1 MNSPAHLRQQFA
13 QAVRGAGRT
22 NLYLSATLQCERSRI
37 AVTVRNLSTTGALVR
52 ARSAIAEAGAVT
64 LIRGSLRAPGT
75 LAWKDGLNGGINFDE
90 PIELGEWAPGAP
102 REGQRDVDRMIA
114 QSRGQAAPLL
124 PRRRPDV
131 APADAR
137 DSLIARIAEELAFA
151 SRRLET
157 IGSTLAED
165 PAVIARHGAQ
175 LQDLDITM
183 QVLGHLGRL
192 LSSDDSCGLL
202 GALGMED
209 LRRRL
214 ERTSLVK

>member
-1 MNSPAHLRQQFA
+1 MNSPANLRQEFA

-22 NLYLSATLQCERSRI
+22 NLYLSATLLCEGARM

-52 ARSAIAEAGAVT
+52 ARSPICEVGAVT
-64 LIRGSLRAPGT
+64 LVRGSLRAPGT

-90 PIELGEWAPGAP
+90 PIDLGHWAPGAP

-114 QSRGQAAPLL
+114 QSRGQVAPLL
-124 PRRRPDV
+124 PRRRPDI
-131 APADAR
+131 APDEAR
-137 DSLIARIAEELAFA
+137 RNLIARIAEELAFA

-157 IGSTLAED
+157 MGSKLAED

-192 LSSDDSCGLL
+192 LSSEDPCGVL
-202 GALGMED
+202 GGLGMED

-214 ERTSLVK
+214 ERTSLIN